1 MLLNH
6 GSYIIIII
14 ILLLLYYSY
23 SSYYSYYSYY
33 SYSFL
38 FLLPPL
44 FGLCREHPDQGSPV
58 YNLGHLVNLGLLDNH
73 LFT

>member
-23 SSYYSYYSYY
+23 SSYYSYY

-58 YNLGHLVNLGLLDNH
+58 YNLGHLGHLGILGLLDNH